1 MFVIPKMRLNRFV
14 PRPIVSN
21 RELFLSLGQ
30 SPGTIVSK
38 DTAECFSEP
47 TLLGAT
53 KTKALG
59 LAQDISTTAYR
70 KHTEGSSAPAS
81 TGADARTK

>member
-30 SPGTIVSK
+30 CPGTIVSK

-47 TLLGAT
+47 TLLGST

-59 LAQDISTTAYR
+59 LAQDISTSAYAKHQQSDSTAG
-70 KHTEGSSAPAS
+70 KAPS
-81 TGADARTK
+81 DARDK